1 VSDPGPALAASTL
14 FGAMP
19 ESTRDDVGRLMRRVA
34 YGRGEVVFCQ
44 GEPGHQLVLIES
56 GELEALLAVP
66 GDEPLRLS
74 SVGPGEVVGEL
85 SLLGDGRRTATVRA
99 TEPSTGWAL
108 ERSAFDVLRN
118 DVRPAASVVTRAIG
132 LLAVQRLNHLY
143 ERVAREITGEPG
155 PSTSAHG
162 GPFAVPAEPG
172 EPEYLK
178 TTRFFEDFTA
188 AEIAAVTDGL
198 PRLEVPRGALL
209 TARDHPPVALWIVV
223 RGAVETTIRGA
234 TALRRLRLAG
244 PGRAVGHVGLL
255 EGAACVERI
264 ESRARERAIVLEVPW
279 TRVAELL
286 NAVDPAARRFAAALW
301 TDSVRALQHGE
312 RPLAR
317 MSAIGAHAA
326 ASGLA
331 HHQPEGVTTSIAASL
346 PDRRSMPLD
355 RRQVSGQCRP

>member
-1 VSDPGPALAASTL
+1 MSDPGPALAASKL

-19 ESTRDDVGRLMRRVA
+19 ESTREDVGRLMRRVA
-34 YGRGEVVFCQ
+34 YARGEVVFCQ
-44 GEPGHQLVLIES
+44 GEPGNQLVLIES

-66 GDEPLRLS
+66 GGQPLRLS
-74 SVGPGEVVGEL
+74 SVGPGEVAGEL
-85 SLLGDGRRTATVRA
+85 SLLGDGRRTATARA

-108 ERSAFDVLRN
+108 DRSAFDVLRN

-132 LLAVQRLNHLY
+132 LLAVKRLNHLY
-143 ERVAREITGEPG
+143 QRAAREITGEPG
-155 PSTSAHG
+155 PSASAHG
-162 GPFAVPAEPG
+162 GPFAVPAESG
-172 EPEYLK
+172 EPAYLQ
-178 TTRFFEDFTA
+178 TTRFFEDFSA

-209 TARDHPPVALWIVV
+209 TARDQPPVALWIVV

-255 EGAACVERI
+255 ADAACVERI

-279 TRVAELL
+279 TRVSELL
-286 NAVDPAARRFAAALW
+286 SGPDHAARRFAAALW

-317 MSAIGAHAA
+317 MSAIGTPAVPP
-326 ASGLA
+326 GLA
-331 HHQPEGVTTSIAASL
+331 AHRPGALPTTIAASL
-346 PDRRSMPLD
+346 PDRRSVCP
-355 RRQVSGQCRP
+355 R